1 MKPRKRDRHGYNG
14 YISTDLVKYF
24 LLRQWC
30 KRNGV
35 SMRSVVG
42 DAINAKLDEIEQK
55 EGKR

>member
-1 MKPRKRDRHGYNG
+1 MKPRKRDRRGYNG

-24 LLRQWC
+24 LLRQWR

-35 SMRSVVG
+35 SMRSAVG
-42 DAINAKLDEIEQK
+42 NAINAKLDEIEQK